1 MINFLLAVI
10 TLILVACYIRQL
22 IQLLVIF
29 LAAIGAF
36 FVAIWLGLE
45 ILWNKFK

>member
-22 IQLLVIF
+22 IQLLTIF
-29 LAAIGAF
+29 LIAIGGF
-36 FVAIWLGLE
+36 FFIIWLGLVK
-45 ILWNKFK
+45 LWNRFK